1 MKLKDVATLL
11 GANTRFFSV
20 VYEGFKFKE
29 EDMLRDYIDFI
40 LHEPVEWLRG
50 FPLKLKTG
58 ASFAKPKAALIK
70 VLKASSVVEA
80 LGADYCKNARD
91 VVWDTFKKHADT
103 VLNAREKGI
112 VEEAAPIDPIDHNA
126 TNELVDET
134 VAENEFEEVA
144 DLPFGAPA
152 APVVSPW
159 ERKYRILRSVVGSML
174 FDYRENT
181 GLVMAVNTLLANLD
195 ADAPSS

>member
-1 MKLKDVATLL
+1 MKLKDVAAVL

-20 VYEGFKFKE
+20 VYEGFKFKD
-29 EDMLRDYIDFI
+29 EDLLRDYIDFI

-50 FPLKLKTG
+50 FPLKLRTG

-70 VLKASSVVEA
+70 VLKAATVVEV
-80 LGADYCKNARD
+80 LGASYCLNART

-103 VLNAREKGI
+103 VLNAREKG
-112 VEEAAPIDPIDHNA
+112 EAASVNPIDPNA

-144 DLPFGAPA
+144 DLPGAAAAAPA
-152 APVVSPW
+152 AVVSPW
-159 ERKYRILRSVVGSML
+159 EHKYRILRSVVMSML
-174 FDYRENT
+174 FDYRENA
-181 GLVMAVNTLLANLD
+181 GLATAVHTLLANLD
-195 ADAPSS
+195 ADLPSS